1 MKYQGL
7 LFGILFGIVELEL
20 SVLKYLD
27 LSSWTTADLWLWF
40 VIIVLVII
48 ADLRLSFLLL

>member
-27 LSSWTTADLWLWF
+27 LSSCTTAD
-40 VIIVLVII
+40 
-48 ADLRLSFLLL
+48 ADFDL